1 MVCVFVRPAGAVSVS
16 GPFHLRVRSAYLRPV
31 CGPPCEGFLRFYA
44 RFAGIFWRI
53 IMFKPTFINLT
64 PHSIFV
70 TIHPDFLDDRGLEYP
85 ASGQVARMAA
95 NRAEGQLCGPHRMI
109 QQSFGAVEG
118 LPDPVAGVIYIVS
131 NIILNELAGSRPDV
145 VAPDMGPDAIRNNG
159 QIVAVRGFV
168 C

>member
-1 MVCVFVRPAGAVSVS
+1 M
-16 GPFHLRVRSAYLRPV
+16 
-31 CGPPCEGFLRFYA
+31 E
-44 RFAGIFWRI
+44 I

-85 ASGQVARMAA
+85 ASGQIARVAAIREVAA
-95 NRAEGQLCGPHRMI
+95 DLGPHRVMR
-109 QQSFGAVEG
+109 QSFGQVEG
-118 LPDPVAGVIYIVS
+118 LPEPSPNTVYIVS
-131 NIILNELAGSRPDV
+131 GMVLSALAGSRGDV
-145 VAPDMGPDAIRNNG
+145 VAPDTGPDAIRNNG